1 MKIKKYYA
9 KTLSDA
15 LKQAKLEFGDGVV
28 ILESRRIRSSIFLK
42 RKNDLVEI
50 SVAVNDDNKKNRG
63 LDIGGS
69 FRRIVND
76 NQKYLKKHVT
86 STRSQFNSDLN
97 RDGTVTNEMT
107 ILRHELNKLN
117 RRLRKMTPPDFPE
130 PFSKVREKLSETGIS
145 DEDAI
150 TFVRRSYLRLENNS
164 EVTQEKVLESVKSE
178 ILPIFHQSSSF
189 GKSDEEK
196 PKSENDRGKAKLLDS
211 VKSEVIT
218 LFMKDDSLKQI
229 DRKIPK
235 IVTVVGPTGVG
246 KTTTLMKLAAH
257 PEIYGK
263 ENVTI
268 VSTDTYRMAAAES
281 LKAFSEITSIPIM
294 EVKDPKNARTEI
306 DKLSDMDIILVDM
319 PGRSPL
325 FPNYIQEL
333 QDCLLSI
340 GPTDILLVLSATADL
355 EDLCYSA
362 GLYRTLSPT
371 GIIFTKI
378 DETTRPGKL
387 VSIMQEVDLPVS
399 YITNGQSIPIDIR
412 DGDGE
417 FIWERILNSMQ
428 GKIQ

>member
-178 ILPIFHQSSSF
+178 IL
-189 GKSDEEK
+189 
-196 PKSENDRGKAKLLDS
+196 
-211 VKSEVIT
+211 
-218 LFMKDDSLKQI
+218 
-229 DRKIPK
+229 
-235 IVTVVGPTGVG
+235 
-246 KTTTLMKLAAH
+246 
-257 PEIYGK
+257 
-263 ENVTI
+263 
-268 VSTDTYRMAAAES
+268 
-281 LKAFSEITSIPIM
+281 
-294 EVKDPKNARTEI
+294 
-306 DKLSDMDIILVDM
+306 
-319 PGRSPL
+319 
-325 FPNYIQEL
+325 
-333 QDCLLSI
+333 
-340 GPTDILLVLSATADL
+340 
-355 EDLCYSA
+355 
-362 GLYRTLSPT
+362 
-371 GIIFTKI
+371 
-378 DETTRPGKL
+378 
-387 VSIMQEVDLPVS
+387 
-399 YITNGQSIPIDIR
+399 
-412 DGDGE
+412 
-417 FIWERILNSMQ
+417 
-428 GKIQ
+428 